1 MSCIPV
7 NLTILGL
14 VHSPEEATQGLNQ
27 LAEKVSLKR
36 NNNNNRVWC
45 SRIVYKTIGYLGWS
59 LKTSI
64 SNQIEEKGIYLVG
77 KPQND

>member
-36 NNNNNRVWC
+36 NNTNNRVWC

-59 LKTSI
+59 LKTSKK
-64 SNQIEEKGIYLVG
+64 IEEKGIYLVG